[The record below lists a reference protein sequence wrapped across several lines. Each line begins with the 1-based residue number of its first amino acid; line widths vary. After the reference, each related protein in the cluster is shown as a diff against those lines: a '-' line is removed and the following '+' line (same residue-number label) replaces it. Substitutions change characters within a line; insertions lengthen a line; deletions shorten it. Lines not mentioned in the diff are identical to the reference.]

1 MKKYTELKDSH
12 DHQVVELFENI
23 NTLKF
28 VKEMRFFKKEWDQ
41 QKTEKKRKKIAAAMA
56 NTTK

>member
-1 MKKYTELKDSH
+1 MKKYQQLKNDH
-12 DHQVVELFENI
+12 DKQVVELFENI

-41 QKTEKKRKKIAAAMA
+41 
-56 NTTK
+56 

>member
-1 MKKYTELKDSH
+1 
-12 DHQVVELFENI
+12 VELFENI

>member
-1 MKKYTELKDSH
+1 MKKYSELKNSH
-12 DHQVVELFENI
+12 DQTVVELFENI

-41 QKTEKKRKKIAAAMA
+41 
-56 NTTK
+56 N

>member
-1 MKKYTELKDSH
+1 MKKYSELKNKH
-12 DHQVVELFENI
+12 DKQVVELFENI

-41 QKTEKKRKKIAAAMA
+41 
-56 NTTK
+56 